1 MISIHD
7 MKKLRDII
15 TDRFGVSP
23 SVAGR
28 VIGYYNGSG
37 RGEIVAAMIA
47 GDLSGV
53 APALAALG
61 VNTSEN
67 TPEKIGLAAGDDMS
81 TGAGG
86 KINTAAGD
94 PGEKISGPEKISASD
109 NGPEPVKRSARKTA
123 RNTSRTKE
131 KNTSTQNTII
141 KDSNGSGG
149 ALGGVVS
156 PAALTE
162 PGKDQPET
170 VAGEIVTDE
179 THDGLP
185 VGLVDLINSYIENF
199 CNRENIQDMR
209 KERQTMWKAL
219 CMAIGSDIFKRSKYL
234 HDVQREK
241 TQGGIYYNYKALMAL
256 CDLWGGLCYKFGKA
270 PMVDDF
276 ARFAGV
282 SDSMIYNAGGNYP
295 NLEKATPARTVL
307 LKKLHT
313 MQEMGLSAL
322 IVDGRQNP
330 TGALAALNHWHGWTQ
345 TREIIHTAGTGSQ
358 TAAALPVFDSS
369 TGILPDNGGGD

>member
-1 MISIHD
+1 MISMQE

-15 TDRFGVSP
+15 ADSFGVSP

-37 RGEIVAAMIA
+37 RGEIVAAMLA

-61 VNTSEN
+61 VNTPEPS
-67 TPEKIGLAAGDDMS
+67 PEKISTEPGAGDDMS
-81 TGAGG
+81 TGAG
-86 KINTAAGD
+86 D
-94 PGEKISGPEKISASD
+94 PVEKISSPA
-109 NGPEPVKRSARKTA
+109 VKTA
-123 RNTSRTKE
+123 RNASRTKE
-131 KNTSTQNTII
+131 KKTSGQNTIV
-141 KDSNGSGG
+141 KDQHGSG
-149 ALGGVVS
+149 AAWGGVVS
-156 PAALTE
+156 PAALQPITE
-162 PGKDQPET
+162 PGKDQLET

-185 VGLVDLINSYIENF
+185 VGVSDMVYSYIENF
-199 CNRENIQDMR
+199 CRRENIEDMR

-219 CMAIGSDIFKRSKYL
+219 CMAIGADIFKRSKLL
-234 HDVQREK
+234 HDVPREK
-241 TQGGIYYNYKALMAL
+241 TQGGIYYDYDKLLAL

-270 PMVDDF
+270 PMIDDF

-313 MQEMGLSAL
+313 MQENGLSAL

-345 TREIIHTAGTGSQ
+345 TREIIHTAAGSSQ
-358 TAAALPVFDSS
+358 TAAALPVFDGGG
-369 TGILPDNGGGD
+369 GILPDKSTQ